1 MAYKSYD
8 PSVDYAD
15 RLRRMMQA
23 GASAAEVESTL
34 RQRVQKATQEPGHEK
49 YAYDAYYAAARDYI
63 DSRNS
68 YNGYTG
74 GSSAQRTTSA
84 ASSYTDPY
92 ADRLES
98 ALERLEAREP
108 FFYNP
113 EDDPAY
119 QAYRTAYRREGD
131 RAAKN
136 SLGDAAALTGGQAS
150 TAAVVAAS
158 QARDTYNSKLGD
170 VVPQLY
176 EMAWQMYQGE
186 QNSLLSEIETLA
198 NLSASAYAQN
208 LDSQELDY
216 KIFADQRDFSYG
228 QYQDVLDRESAAEQ
242 NYYDRTYNYDRL
254 TQSAQ
259 QSSVDRA
266 YDRAMAFL
274 NAGVMPT
281 DQMLRAAEIDK
292 ETARSMRAAALRKLN
307 K

>member
-1 MAYKSYD
+1 

-68 YNGYTG
+68 HNGYTG
-74 GSSAQRTTSA
+74 GSGQYTSSAS
-84 ASSYTDPY
+84 SSYTDPY

-108 FFYNP
+108 FSYNP

-150 TAAVVAAS
+150 TA
-158 QARDTYNSKLGD
+158 
-170 VVPQLY
+170 
-176 EMAWQMYQGE
+176 
-186 QNSLLSEIETLA
+186 
-198 NLSASAYAQN
+198 
-208 LDSQELDY
+208 
-216 KIFADQRDFSYG
+216 
-228 QYQDVLDRESAAEQ
+228 
-242 NYYDRTYNYDRL
+242 
-254 TQSAQ
+254 
-259 QSSVDRA
+259 
-266 YDRAMAFL
+266 
-274 NAGVMPT
+274 
-281 DQMLRAAEIDK
+281 
-292 ETARSMRAAALRKLN
+292 
-307 K
+307 

>member
-74 GSSAQRTTSA
+74 ASSAQRTTSA

-108 FFYNP
+108 FSYNP

-198 NLSASAYAQN
+198 NLSASAYTQN

-259 QSSVDRA
+259 QSSADRA

>member
-1 MAYKSYD
+1 M
-8 PSVDYAD
+8 
-15 RLRRMMQA
+15 
-23 GASAAEVESTL
+23 

-74 GSSAQRTTSA
+74 GSGQYTSSA

-108 FFYNP
+108 FSYNP

-158 QARDTYNSKLGD
+158 QARDVYNSKLGD

-208 LDSQELDY
+208 VDSRELDY
-216 KIFADQRDFSYG
+216 KIFADQRDFAYG

-242 NYYDRTYNYDRL
+242 SYYDRTYNYDRL
-254 TQSAQ
+254 AQSAQ
-259 QSSVDRA
+259 QSSADRA

-292 ETARSMRAAALRKLN
+292 ETARSMRAAALRKLS

>member
-49 YAYDAYYAAARDYI
+49 YAYDAYYTAARDYI

-68 YNGYTG
+68 YNGYMG

-108 FFYNP
+108 FSYNP

-259 QSSVDRA
+259 QSNADRA

>member
-63 DSRNS
+63 DSCNS

-74 GSSAQRTTSA
+74 GSSAQRTTST

-108 FFYNP
+108 FSYNP

-242 NYYDRTYNYDRL
+242 SYYDRTYNYDRL
-254 TQSAQ
+254 AQSAQ
-259 QSSVDRA
+259 QSNADRA

-292 ETARSMRAAALRKLN
+292 ETARSMRAAALRKLS

>member
-34 RQRVQKATQEPGHEK
+34 RQRVQKATQELGHEK

-74 GSSAQRTTSA
+74 GSSAQRTTST

-98 ALERLEAREP
+98 ALERLEVREP
-108 FFYNP
+108 FSYNP
-113 EDDPAY
+113 EDDPTY

-254 TQSAQ
+254 AQSAQ
-259 QSSVDRA
+259 QSNADRA